1 MYTGSRSYFASTKKF
16 YYSLFFILPF
26 LAVYETGL
34 FRGALGN
41 HINGADAVLR
51 LFFYF
56 LYGILGVNV
65 TRILS
70 GIAII
75 ILIFYLFSYLVKN
88 RIRVRVSFLFFML
101 LEAMLFAL
109 LAGII
114 IHVSLNYNFPRLFS
128 MKPSRAVVEQ
138 LAVSGII
145 NVWAKIVSSV
155 GAGIFEEFLFRFLL
169 IRVFYSF
176 WKDSAYRAFGTDALA
191 MAKAIGLSSLVF
203 MLMHVGSVQSVFG
216 LISIFFGSI
225 LFSLIYLKRG
235 YGIVSATHIFYD
247 MYLMFGI
254 LA

>member
-1 MYTGSRSYFASTKKF
+1 MYTGSRSYFVSTKKF

-26 LAVYETGL
+26 LVVYEIGL

-56 LYGILGVNV
+56 LYRILGVNA

-75 ILIFYLFSYLVKN
+75 FLIFYLFSYLVKN
-88 RIRVRVSFLFFML
+88 RIRVRVSFLF
-101 LEAMLFAL
+101 
-109 LAGII
+109 
-114 IHVSLNYNFPRLFS
+114 S

-138 LAVSGII
+138 LAVSGIFD
-145 NVWAKIVSSV
+145 VWAKIVSSV

-169 IRVFYSF
+169 IRIFYSF
-176 WKDSAYRAFGTDALA
+176 WKDSAYRAFGTDARA
-191 MAKAIGLSSLVF
+191 MAKAVGLSSLVF
-203 MLMHVGSVQSVFG
+203 MLMHVGSVSSIFG

-235 YGIVSATHIFYD
+235 YGIVSGVHIFYYL
-247 MYLMFGI
+247 YLMFGI